1 MAFFDIVKMILPLLL
16 IIVLL
21 GGVLWFVKKYS
32 YQSRTTSNFGV
43 DVNVLSS
50 KMILPKKY
58 ISVVKVKDRLLVLG
72 ISESSIN
79 LLKEFEVGINQK
91 PIPVT
96 NENKITLSQ
105 FLEEYLRRDCY
116 LPGTPFSDW

>member
-32 YQSRTTSNFGV
+32 YQSRTTTNFGV

-79 LLKEFEVGINQK
+79 LLKEFEVSPEDEISFDSSGRESFMDVLKKNL
-91 PIPVT
+91 
-96 NENKITLSQ
+96 N
-105 FLEEYLRRDCY
+105 FR
-116 LPGTPFSDW
+116 

>member
-1 MAFFDIVKMILPLLL
+1 MAFFDTVKMILPLLL

-21 GGVLWFVKKYS
+21 GGVLWFIKKYS
-32 YQSRTTSNFGV
+32 YQSRTTNNLGV

-72 ISESSIN
+72 VSESSIN
-79 LLKEFEVGINQK
+79 LLKEFEVDPEDEINVGASGK
-91 PIPVT
+91 ETFMDILKK
-96 NENKITLSQ
+96 NLN
-105 FLEEYLRRDCY
+105 FR
-116 LPGTPFSDW
+116 

>member
-1 MAFFDIVKMILPLLL
+1 MAFFDIVKMIFPLLL

-32 YQSRTTSNFGV
+32 YQSRTANNLGV
-43 DVNVLSS
+43 DVNVISS

-58 ISVVKVKDRLLVLG
+58 ISLVKVKDRLLVLG

-79 LLKEFEVGINQK
+79 LLKEFEVK
-91 PIPVT
+91 PEDEISF
-96 NENKITLSQ
+96 ESQ
-105 FLEEYLRRDCY
+105 DKLNFMDVLKKNLNFR
-116 LPGTPFSDW
+116 